1 MSFAQTVWICRV
13 RNAVC
18 ATPCRWGAHSRM
30 MEIQFCMDAG
40 FGIVIFFSTVA
51 FVFLLVWIVVIVPQN
66 RARKNQE
73 QVVSDL
79 KIGEEI
85 VTVGGLIGKLTYL
98 NRDEDLARIEVAKGV
113 EVRIIPAAISHPLD
127 FVQRL
132 EREKRAGQSK
142 PRAK

>member
-1 MSFAQTVWICRV
+1 
-13 RNAVC
+13 
-18 ATPCRWGAHSRM
+18 
-30 MEIQFCMDAG
+30 MEIQFLMDAG
-40 FGIVIFFSTVA
+40 FAIVVFFSTVA

-85 VTVGGLIGKLTYL
+85 VTVGGLIGRLTYL
-98 NRDEDLARIEVAKGV
+98 NRDEDIARIEVAKGV

-142 PRAK
+142 PGAK

>member
-1 MSFAQTVWICRV
+1 
-13 RNAVC
+13 
-18 ATPCRWGAHSRM
+18 
-30 MEIQFCMDAG
+30 MDAG
-40 FGIVIFFSTVA
+40 FAIVVFFSTVA

-85 VTVGGLIGKLTYL
+85 VTVGGIVGRLTYL
-98 NRDEDLARIEVAKGV
+98 NREEDIARIEVAKGV
-113 EVRIIPAAISHPLD
+113 EVRIIPAAISHPLN
-127 FVQRL
+127 FMQRL

-142 PRAK
+142 PPAR